1 MKTTFKIGL
10 GLILLNTL
18 FTFAAMAQEKEPA
31 TAQQI
36 KEDRVPGLKYGPK
49 KIEVPPQSNEKEK
62 NYKQGDSKAYLFTDY
77 RKPQQGLK
85 QASKQANA
93 AAATQ
98 VKLPSDTEKPVQKE
112 EKKTEAP
119 KVPPM
124 QTEGPN

>member
-1 MKTTFKIGL
+1 MKSTFKNGL

-18 FTFAAMAQEKEPA
+18 FVFAAKAQEKEPA

-49 KIEVPPQSNEKEK
+49 KTEVPPQSSEKEK

-85 QASKQANA
+85 QASKQTSTKTA
-93 AAATQ
+93 APA
-98 VKLPSDTEKPVQKE
+98 KLPSEAEPVQSK
-112 EKKTEAP
+112 EKKAEIP
-119 KVPPM
+119 KAPPM
-124 QTEGPN
+124 QNEESN